1 MHASACFICQFIG
14 DLGHPLQ
21 RSTAQVS
28 SMSAP
33 ASAQESARSLYK
45 NIITTYER
53 ARENGAAY
61 KTDTHTEVYKDDLH
75 GIEFVLR
82 VAAALRD
89 KPRPAK
95 ERQALQPAE
104 ALLCLSCHA
113 H

>member
-1 MHASACFICQFIG
+1 MTPLLFERHVCLGLLHLPNSG

-33 ASAQESARSLYK
+33 ASAQEPASSLY
-45 NIITTYER
+45 NDIITTYER
-53 ARENGAAY
+53 ARESGAAY
-61 KTDTHTEVYKDDLH
+61 KTDTNTELYEDDQH
-75 GIEFVLR
+75 GIEFVLQ

-95 ERQALQPAE
+95 ET
-104 ALLCLSCHA
+104 
-113 H
+113 